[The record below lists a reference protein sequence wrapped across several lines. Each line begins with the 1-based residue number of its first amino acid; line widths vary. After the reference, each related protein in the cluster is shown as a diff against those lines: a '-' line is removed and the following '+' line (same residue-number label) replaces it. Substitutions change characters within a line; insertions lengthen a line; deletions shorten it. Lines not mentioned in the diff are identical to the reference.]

1 MLSCRGVKA
10 LRAAPVKRP
19 APGYAPQEKVVVAG
33 YRPARYYLGD
43 IFDDLVDHGD
53 RIAVVRLKREY
64 RGKIIADFRR
74 VHRGAAVE
82 DDSLFFHAFDTFDG
96 GGGREVHLIR
106 ELLDMKKVRLLKY

>member
-1 MLSCRGVKA
+1 MNYFLPFSKARRREFRAAPLLPAFWWSWAARCSLLSCRGVKA

-53 RIAVVRLKREY
+53 RIAVVRLK
-64 RGKIIADFRR
+64 
-74 VHRGAAVE
+74 
-82 DDSLFFHAFDTFDG
+82 
-96 GGGREVHLIR
+96 
-106 ELLDMKKVRLLKY
+106 